1 VQRRSF
7 LAFTLAARP
16 LLAKRRVLDIVSIE
30 KGKDPHPHGVDM
42 YQGKIYRCDAGLSP
56 AAKQSPR
63 PYAGYIY
70 RIEL

>member
-1 VQRRSF
+1 MQRRSF
-7 LAFTLAARP
+7 AFTLAARP
-16 LLAKRRVLDIVSIE
+16 LLAERQVLDIVSVE
-30 KGKDPHPHGVDM
+30 KGKDPHPHGVGI
-42 YQGKIYRCDAGLSP
+42 YQRKIYRCDAGLSP